1 MSADS
6 IANLKSRIEAIIAN
20 PAVDNHLLQ
29 AQVVVLAEAG
39 LELVRHIERLDA
51 AMLNHTA
58 QRSAG
63 LHSKLAERRR
73 AIAH

>member
-6 IANLKSRIEAIIAN
+6 ISILKTRIEAIVAA
-20 PAVDNHLLQ
+20 PSVDNHLLR
-29 AQVVVLAEAG
+29 AQVVALAEAG
-39 LELVRHIERLDA
+39 LELVKHIERLDA
-51 AMLNHTA
+51 AILNHTA